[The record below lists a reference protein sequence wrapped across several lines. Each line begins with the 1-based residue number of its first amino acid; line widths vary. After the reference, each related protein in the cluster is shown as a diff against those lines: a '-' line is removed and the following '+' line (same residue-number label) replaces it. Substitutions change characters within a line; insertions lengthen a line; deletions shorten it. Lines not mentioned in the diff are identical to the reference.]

1 MNRMLSMSKA
11 NIYDI
16 MKARRAMRY
25 FQKVA
30 VIAINTDKSVWIQ
43 ILDGIVKALDDNTAV
58 EDGKKCVKSVN
69 NTVAYF
75 RNIKWSE

>member
-16 MKARRAMRY
+16 MKARRAMKY

-30 VIAINTDKSVWIQ
+30 AIAIKTDKSVWIQ
-43 ILDGIVKALDDNTAV
+43 ILDGIVKAFDDNTAV
-58 EDGKKCVKSVN
+58 EGGKKCVKSVN
-69 NTVAYF
+69 NTVTYF